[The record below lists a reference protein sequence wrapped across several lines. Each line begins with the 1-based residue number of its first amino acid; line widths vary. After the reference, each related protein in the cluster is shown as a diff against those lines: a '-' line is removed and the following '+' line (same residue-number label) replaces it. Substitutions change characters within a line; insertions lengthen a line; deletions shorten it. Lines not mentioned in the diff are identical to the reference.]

1 MFERAS
7 APTERGLT
15 RTIGYLAV
23 ACAVIAGAALAG
35 FVVARDDVLVLPS
48 DSSDGPVANR
58 DGKTDR
64 LPVAFAALAS
74 TSRGASSS
82 APPSPTDL
90 LRQAYASVNPSAD
103 PEFDLTGPAVEPIV
117 APPLPSPRPKA
128 ADLPP
133 LQKSYTLLSD
143 IQIAAIKERLRLT
156 EAQAKFWP
164 PVEEALRAVAQKM
177 HAARPSSS
185 GKTAVPLDSTE
196 AQQLQSAAAPLLKR
210 LREDQKSEVRAL
222 ARIIGLDVI
231 ASRI

>member
-15 RTIGYLAV
+15 RTIGYLAL

-48 DSSDGPVANR
+48 DSSDSPVANR

-74 TSRGASSS
+74 PPTGA
-82 APPSPTDL
+82 PSPTDL

-103 PEFDLTGPAVEPIV
+103 PEFDFPGPAAEPIV
-117 APPLPSPRPKA
+117 APPLPSPRPKG

-133 LQKSYTLLSD
+133 PQKSYTLLSD

-156 EAQAKFWP
+156 EAQTKLWP
-164 PVEEALRAVAQKM
+164 PVEAALRAVAQKM
-177 HAARPSSS
+177 HATRQTSSD
-185 GKTAVPLDSTE
+185 KAAVPLDSIE
-196 AQQLQSAAAPLLKR
+196 AQQLQSAAAPLLKK

>member
-15 RTIGYLAV
+15 RTIGYLAL
-23 ACAVIAGAALAG
+23 AFAVITGAALAG

-48 DSSDGPVANR
+48 DNSDGPVANR

-64 LPVAFAALAS
+64 LPMAFAALTAM
-74 TSRGASSS
+74 SRN
-82 APPSPTDL
+82 APLPAAPSPTDL
-90 LRQAYASVNPSAD
+90 LRQAYAAVSPSID
-103 PEFDLTGPAVEPIV
+103 PEFDFTGPAVAPVI
-117 APPLPSPRPKA
+117 APPLPPPRPKA

-143 IQIAAIKERLRLT
+143 SQIAAIKERLQLT

-164 PVEEALRAVAQKM
+164 PVEEALRAVAQRM
-177 HAARPSSS
+177 HAARQGNPDK
-185 GKTAVPLDSTE
+185 GAVPLDSPE
-196 AQQLQSAAAPLLKR
+196 AQQLQTAAAPLLKQ
-210 LREDQKSEVRAL
+210 LREDQKREVRTL
-222 ARIIGLDVI
+222 ARIIGLDAI